1 MKQKKKSR
9 KLLICIFFIMVLGII
24 IYNLTGKMFDN
35 QRFRLLLSIGFTVLF
50 SIVVIIPFL
59 PVIIAKKVSEKNVYY
74 EKLSKNDIINN
85 KQIYRDILNQYT
97 PSELLYID
105 NMKYDYRKTIISTLL
120 YLKQNKYISIKD
132 NFIIKEKEV
141 MSGTFGKAE
150 KIIIENIK
158 NGKVNLDSEK
168 LKNAVIED
176 SIKNGIIE
184 ANYDIKQKVVRK
196 VVIAGILFIILLCTS
211 FVISSFKVTEMSILF
226 SFILGAYPI
235 GAIIYIVNYYTE
247 NNKNPLHRTRKG
259 EEINLKLEGLK
270 NYIKEYSLLNTR
282 EADEIEIWE
291 DYLIYSVM
299 FGQNEGILNQYNQ
312 LIVNIRD

>member
-1 MKQKKKSR
+1 
-9 KLLICIFFIMVLGII
+9 MV
-24 IYNLTGKMFDN
+24 
-35 QRFRLLLSIGFTVLF
+35 
-50 SIVVIIPFL
+50 
-59 PVIIAKKVSEKNVYY
+59 
-74 EKLSKNDIINN
+74 
-85 KQIYRDILNQYT
+85 
-97 PSELLYID
+97 
-105 NMKYDYRKTIISTLL
+105 
-120 YLKQNKYISIKD
+120 
-132 NFIIKEKEV
+132 
-141 MSGTFGKAE
+141 SGTYGKVE

-158 NGKVNLDSEK
+158 NGKVNLNSEK

-184 ANYDIKQKVVRK
+184 ANHDIKQKVAQK
-196 VVIAGILFIILLCTS
+196 AIIAFILFICLLFVS
-211 FVISSFKVTEMSILF
+211 FVISSFKVIEMSILF

-247 NNKNPLHRTRKG
+247 NNKNPLHRTHKG

-299 FGQNEGILNQYNQ
+299 FGQNERILNQYNQ
-312 LIVNIRD
+312 LIVNIQ